1 MLHKSPTICFE
12 NFFSQFSR
20 LFCYAVQHMK
30 KMFKNRYYVFV
41 NLCGKSSN
49 WKWYYNNALK
59 MRYLSRQFSRQ
70 KVIWF
75 SIVQIFTIE
84 ISIIHWLFCLT
95 SWILDTFTQKKTQF
109 SVSWKAFSCLIIII
123 MTFHITLMNVGILF
137 LLVKRKTF
145 LLFDLPQALLWL
157 RIHVSDTCTT
167 NFHDGLLLSY

>member
-1 MLHKSPTICFE
+1 MRRIPAAELNFYAYRVSLMYGLPLPKLFKKILISDKTRGQYYNSCLSYSFKTKCYIKVPPFVLRTFFHNFQDCFVMLFNIW
-12 NFFSQFSR
+12 
-20 LFCYAVQHMK
+20 K

-84 ISIIHWLFCLT
+84 ISIIHWLF
-95 SWILDTFTQKKTQF
+95 F
-109 SVSWKAFSCLIIII
+109 
-123 MTFHITLMNVGILF
+123 
-137 LLVKRKTF
+137 
-145 LLFDLPQALLWL
+145 FD
-157 RIHVSDTCTT
+157 
-167 NFHDGLLLSY
+167 